1 MSDILFIY
9 NIDHHLAWMQISAQN
24 QKNFTQHLTTGPRS
38 QPNHL
43 LLSKGAEPVE
53 ISPVS
58 SSGPSE
64 PDSAAPEGAP
74 AG

>member
-1 MSDILFIY
+1 MSDILFIC

-24 QKNFTQHLTTGPRS
+24 QKNFTQHLTTS
-38 QPNHL
+38 
-43 LLSKGAEPVE
+43 LLSKGAEPVK
-53 ISPVS
+53 INPVS